1 MAAMMP
7 RSRAHAGPL
16 RSEADRPSSRRT
28 ISTNKAGLVYTRLFR
43 FNGKKVVW
51 CTACFILG
59 VFLPT
64 LFPGYISRSKAPAAS
79 RRSVYDAHTLMD
91 DTPCGKL
98 GMLPTTAYDEWPIKR
113 RDGRISKNGIP
124 KITMS
129 STEYVEVLKHD
140 SDPINLLEMPRVRWR
155 EGMSLYDL
163 YEKHRGRAFIVEG
176 ALDDHPFIAEGKTIA
191 SLGKM
196 CKGGYLHS
204 FVVPD
209 GSGVANE
216 SLEEWAGHV
225 DLKLIETS
233 EFVREYVLDD
243 GIKREDR
250 RYAHPMMG
258 AHFWCPSLMDNIRFP
273 AFLGERWCGH
283 SDTLESSGKL
293 TLGQPEAF
301 LGTKGTRSKMHMDN
315 GLIPFWMLLY
325 DGVKR
330 FRVIHSDQYLGP
342 QLRPLFESMALSKD
356 KGYTKSVSAIHRV
369 QPDDGTPAV
378 FCSEKSNHKFDP
390 FKPNLSLFPEFTNVE
405 IYEGTLRRGD
415 AIYLPS
421 ATLHGVVNDEASFG
435 LSSNEILPQAFE
447 HALDACLLFP
457 HFKSGDEKFLK
468 GRFSSFAPDFSCPE
482 FLSLYIDNVLH
493 AGQPDDEGDDA
504 TSAHESQWEKY
515 EAEVQ
520 AKLAAELSEKGEGGG
535 TEEKEFVCK
544 DAFNRL
550 EKLAYARK
558 FEEIGGMT
566 RYKALKADFMQC
578 FREQVPCVKKNGWK
592 FERGSAYKF
601 KDTSFL
607 EMQGFRGGVDEFCA
621 PFAFRQQEKDNAAI
635 HLVWNYIDFLPMA
648 LIQALSHREKD
659 AITASCEEECTGGK
673 GGWFGMRMKRPA
685 SAHCSRLNF
694 EICEE
699 RKRKEF
705 KAKIIDAVIDGIEE
719 QCKNLLR

>member
-1 MAAMMP
+1 MMP
-7 RSRAHAGPL
+7 RSRAHAGAGPL

-283 SDTLESSGKL
+283 SDTLEKRGKF
-293 TLGQPEAF
+293 TLAQPEAF
-301 LGTKGTRSKMHMDN
+301 LGPKGTRSKMHMDY
-315 GLIPFWMLLY
+315 GLTPFWMLLY

-356 KGYTKSVSAIHRV
+356 TGYTKSVSAIHRV

-378 FCSEKSNHKFDP
+378 FCSEKNNHKFDP

-435 LSSNEILPQAFE
+435 ISSNEILPQDFE

-457 HFKSGDEKFLK
+457 HKKIFSTK
-468 GRFSSFAPDFSCPE
+468 GLGLGLPYQRPDFGCTEVMGSYLKDVMYGGEPAPFSDTWSYFDNFIKNRLKEEEQKNRGMPE
-482 FLSLYIDNVLH
+482 
-493 AGQPDDEGDDA
+493 G
-504 TSAHESQWEKY
+504 K
-515 EAEVQ
+515 AE
-520 AKLAAELSEKGEGGG
+520 AKLL
-535 TEEKEFVCK
+535 CK
-544 DAFNRL
+544 DAYVKLRN
-550 EKLAYARK
+550 LAYSEN
-558 FEEIGGMT
+558 FDEEGGMT
-566 RYKALKADFMQC
+566 RYKELKADFMLC
-578 FREQVPCVKKNGWK
+578 LREQVPCVKKNGWK
-592 FERGSAYKF
+592 FERGSTYKF
-601 KDTSFL
+601 QDISFL
-607 EMQGFRGGVDEFCA
+607 KLFGFNGIEQFCSKMHYDAEGKSLPGLSMLQYFLEEQDHILSDE
-621 PFAFRQQEKDNAAI
+621 QN
-635 HLVWNYIDFLPMA
+635 
-648 LIQALSHREKD
+648 
-659 AITASCEEECTGGK
+659 
-673 GGWFGMRMKRPA
+673 
-685 SAHCSRLNF
+685 
-694 EICEE
+694 
-699 RKRKEF
+699 
-705 KAKIIDAVIDGIEE
+705 DAVVALCNDECKAVADHTKFLICRAKCKKERLRILKESIVKDILDGVVS
-719 QCKNLLR
+719 QCEALLP